1 MLVKVRA
8 AAPVPL
14 SSAAFEKCCKV
25 RVFFLSNGFVTGSLF
40 SLLHLLLPVFSPGV
54 FYSLLLIA
62 HLLSDLNG
70 KWKPSVPRQ
79 WPVGRWSQMR
89 LPSDLQDRSGNCKG
103 LDAVPALNWA
113 PASLFAVEGCWFHL
127 WCSVLGAAFRGH
139 ACHLLNPR
147 YFLAPRVSFHIPSM
161 APVTLGRKG
170 VIRWMRL
177 QIATIHYKAFC
188 QKRGTLK
195 ENGSI
200 IIMPSVSLLKR
211 RQQCKL
217 HVIQRNSPG
226 FNSYF
231 LN

>member
-1 MLVKVRA
+1 M
-8 AAPVPL
+8 
-14 SSAAFEKCCKV
+14 
-25 RVFFLSNGFVTGSLF
+25 GSLF
-40 SLLHLLLPVFSPGV
+40 SLLHLLLPVFSPSV

-62 HLLSDLNG
+62 PLLSDLNG
-70 KWKPSVPRQ
+70 KQKPSAPCQ
-79 WPVGRWSQMR
+79 WPAGRWSQMR
-89 LPSDLQDRSGNCKG
+89 LPCDLQDGPGNCKG
-103 LDAVPALNWA
+103 LDAVPVLNWA
-113 PASLFAVEGCWFHL
+113 PASLFAAEGCWFHL
-127 WCSVLGAAFRGH
+127 CCSVLGPAFRGH

-147 YFLAPRVSFHIPSM
+147 YFLAPQVSFHIPSV
-161 APVTLGRKG
+161 APVTLGGKG
-170 VIRWMRL
+170 VISWMRL

-200 IIMPSVSLLKR
+200 IIIPSGSLLKR

-217 HVIQRNSPG
+217 HVIQHNSSG